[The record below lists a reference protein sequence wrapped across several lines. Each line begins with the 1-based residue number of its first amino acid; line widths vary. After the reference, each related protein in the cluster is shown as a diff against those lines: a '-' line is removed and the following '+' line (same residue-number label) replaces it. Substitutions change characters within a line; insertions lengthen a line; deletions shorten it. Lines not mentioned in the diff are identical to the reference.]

1 MKKRTQL
8 LGTIRRNRQGNPK
21 DFIGEKVEVGK
32 TKYVFRQQETLMK
45 FQAKPTKEVILYSTA
60 HHKIEGSRS
69 GKPRIIDDYNCTKF
83 GVDIFDEITK
93 RYAYL
98 PKVRRWP
105 LRLFMHLVDAAT
117 LNAYVLFNRNST
129 RWEFIDELSDQ
140 LIENQ
145 INIHKQNESW
155 ITERFVEISLLYD
168 DLYKKMAG
176 KVGQSPVKHCY
187 ICHKSGRSLLSCGRC
202 QKLICD
208 VCSAKVLLC
217 SKCNH

>member
-1 MKKRTQL
+1 M
-8 LGTIRRNRQGNPK
+8 
-21 DFIGEKVEVGK
+21 EKCDS
-32 TKYVFRQQETLMK
+32 
-45 FQAKPTKEVILYSTA
+45 A
-60 HHKIEGSRS
+60 
-69 GKPRIIDDYNCTKF
+69 
-83 GVDIFDEITK
+83 
-93 RYAYL
+93 
-98 PKVRRWP
+98 
-105 LRLFMHLVDAAT
+105 

-129 RWEFIDELSDQ
+129 RREFIDELSDQ